1 MYCAQAQICF
11 NAKTDGQTDR
21 QTGQTYIRRVF
32 EMVKIRSKVRA
43 HFISQA
49 CCMNISEETET
60 EMLIVVTVFFHK
72 MVPRAQ

>member
-1 MYCAQAQICF
+1 MR
-11 NAKTDGQTDR
+11 QTD
-21 QTGQTYIRRVF
+21 QTYIRRVF

-49 CCMNISEETET
+49 CCISEETET

-72 MVPRAQ
+72 MVPRVQ